1 MIGPVVL
8 VPALLSISFHAP
20 QPPSL
25 PIAVEADPGT
35 AYFAKCHIRTF
46 RDPYGVYGNTFYL
59 DRKGPLRDR
68 IPSPNAQCVFGK
80 VKGAGPVTL
89 HIFKHG
95 DHAVTVN
102 NLGEWRRLN
111 VW

>member
-1 MIGPVVL
+1 VTSL
-8 VPALLSISFHAP
+8 TALASTLLLISFHTP

-25 PIAVEADPGT
+25 PIWVEAGPKT

-68 IPSPNAQCVFGK
+68 IPSPNAQCVMAK
-80 VKGAGPVTL
+80 TRGPGLVTL
-89 HIFKHG
+89 HIFKDG
-95 DHAVTVN
+95 DHAVTVDEPN
-102 NLGEWRRLN
+102 RWMRLN

>member
-1 MIGPVVL
+1 MPVAFALVL
-8 VPALLSISFHAP
+8 IAFHAP
-20 QPPSL
+20 EPTGL
-25 PIAVEADPGT
+25 PLRVEAEPQT

-68 IPSPNAQCVFGK
+68 IPSPNAQCLLTK
-80 VKGAGPVTL
+80 TKGPGPVTL
-89 HIFKHG
+89 HIVKNG
-95 DHAVTVN
+95 DHAATVTGLNTWV
-102 NLGEWRRLN
+102 RLN